1 MMKRMFARS
10 LAAALLF
17 ALAATAPFARAQTV
31 GAPAAIVVELY
42 TSQGCFQCPRAN
54 RLLGTFSREPGVLA
68 LTFPVGIWDYL
79 GWRDTFAR
87 PEFAERQRAYSRTL
101 RVRGR
106 YTPQLVVNG
115 QTQISASDWD
125 GARSTLHQARATPR
139 SNGAP
144 VAGIVRLRN
153 GRVRVTI
160 SGAARMPAAD
170 IWLVAYDPGP
180 LEVQINGGLNIR
192 RTVSHY
198 NLVRSIERLGA
209 WSGEASWY
217 ERAQCSPQ
225 CAVLV
230 QAPDGGE
237 ILAGAATLVAGRR

>member
-1 MMKRMFARS
+1 MLARS
-10 LAAALLF
+10 LAAALF
-17 ALAATAPFARAQTV
+17 VALVAATPVARAQTA
-31 GAPAAIVVELY
+31 GEPAAVVVELY

-54 RLLGTFSREPGVLA
+54 RLLGAFSRERGVLA

-87 PEFAERQRAYSRTL
+87 PEFSERQRNYSRTL

-115 QTQISASDWD
+115 QTQTSASDWEE
-125 GARSTLHQARATPR
+125 ARSTVHQARENPR
-139 SNGAP
+139 ASDAP
-144 VAGIVRLRN
+144 LASIARLRN
-153 GRVRVTI
+153 GRVRVTLT
-160 SGAARMPAAD
+160 GASRAPTAD

-180 LEVQINGGLNIR
+180 LEVAINGGLNIR
-192 RTVSHY
+192 RTISHY

-217 ERAQCSPQ
+217 ERGNCNPE

-230 QAPDGGE
+230 QTPDGGP
-237 ILAGAATLVAGRR
+237 ILAAAATAATGRR

>member
-1 MMKRMFARS
+1 MLARS

-17 ALAATAPFARAQTV
+17 ALTAATPNALAQPS
-31 GAPAAIVVELY
+31 GAPAAVVVELY

-54 RLLGTFSREPGVLA
+54 RLLGAFSRERGVLA

-87 PEFAERQRAYSRTL
+87 PEFSERQRAYSRTL

-115 QTQISASDWD
+115 QTQTSASDWEE
-125 GARSTLHQARATPR
+125 ARAAVDQARESTSAA
-139 SNGAP
+139 AP
-144 VAGIVRLRN
+144 ITSIARLRN

-160 SGAARMPAAD
+160 AGGARAAPAD
-170 IWLVAYDPGP
+170 IWLIAYDPGP
-180 LEVQINGGLNIR
+180 LEVAITGGLNVR
-192 RTVSHY
+192 RTISHY
-198 NLVRSIERLGA
+198 NLVRSIEHLGA

-217 ERAQCSPQ
+217 ERAQCNPQ

-230 QAPDGGE
+230 QMPNGGE
-237 ILAGAATLVAGRR
+237 ILGGAATLVAGRR